1 MKKIL
6 FFIGPPGSGKGTQA
20 KKIAAKYNYKHV
32 STGDL
37 IRAIAIDA
45 NATAEEKQILKEVN
59 LNGQLAPD
67 WFICGLVSR
76 EIERFTSGNS
86 SYKGIVFD
94 GAVRTLGQAERFY
107 QFLQDKNLSN
117 STFVLAIIISDDES
131 RDRLSKR
138 RVCADCREII
148 PWVAATKNIS
158 ACPKC
163 GGKLKVRPD
172 DSPET
177 VEKRIVD
184 QGSRALAPIMDY
196 FRERG
201 LLQTIDG
208 NPSIDE
214 VTEQVETTI
223 LEK

>member
-6 FFIGPPGSGKGTQA
+6 FFIGSPGSGKGTQA
-20 KKIAAKYNYKHV
+20 KKIAVKYNYKHV

-37 IRAIAIDA
+37 IRAIAIDP
-45 NATAEEKQILKEVN
+45 NATAEEKEILKEVN
-59 LNGQLAPD
+59 LGGKLAPD

-76 EIERFTSGNS
+76 EIERFLKGDSKF
-86 SYKGIVFD
+86 KGIVFD
-94 GAVRTLGQAERFY
+94 GAVRTLGQAERFFH
-107 QFLQDKNLSN
+107 FLEEKNLLG
-117 STFVLAIIISDDES
+117 STLTLAIIISDDES

-138 RVCADCREII
+138 RVCADCREAI
-148 PWVAATKNIS
+148 PWIATTKNIT

-163 GGKLKVRPD
+163 GGKLKIRTD

-184 QGSRALAPIMDY
+184 QGSRALAPIMDFY
-196 FRERG
+196 RERG
-201 LLQTIDG
+201 LLKIIDG

-214 VTEQVETTI
+214 VAAQAEKTI
-223 LEK
+223 LES